1 MSKPMCMIC
10 GSETVYYFSKNF
22 SGVYSLEEV
31 DYWQCSQCKFVYSKT
46 HFDMSSESWV
56 GLNLAYHSHYQG
68 SETNADD
75 PNWKARQERQ
85 RDAICFLHTAG
96 HLPSKRPWLDWG
108 AGDGGL
114 TRLLKER
121 DLELLLY
128 DKYLQ
133 GKGYL
138 FEKELERSGFD
149 FVVST
154 SVFEHVGDL
163 GTLDQINS
171 LVAPYGVLGIHTLV
185 SETVPDD
192 PNWFYLLPVHISF
205 FTNKSMQILFER
217 WNFSSSLYHV
227 PGRLWFFFQNR
238 AVDAESIAAQ
248 GNNLFGQDVFYGRN
262 GTFADFW
269 KN

>member
-154 SVFEHVGDL
+154 SVFEHVGILELWIKLTVWWHLMVSSVFIRSSVKLCQTTQIGSIFRQSISPFLPTKVCRSFLRD
-163 GTLDQINS
+163 GTSARHCIM
-171 LVAPYGVLGIHTLV
+171 
-185 SETVPDD
+185 
-192 PNWFYLLPVHISF
+192 FPVGSGFSF
-205 FTNKSMQILFER
+205 RT
-217 WNFSSSLYHV
+217 
-227 PGRLWFFFQNR
+227 GR
-238 AVDAESIAAQ
+238 
-248 GNNLFGQDVFYGRN
+248 
-262 GTFADFW
+262 
-269 KN
+269 